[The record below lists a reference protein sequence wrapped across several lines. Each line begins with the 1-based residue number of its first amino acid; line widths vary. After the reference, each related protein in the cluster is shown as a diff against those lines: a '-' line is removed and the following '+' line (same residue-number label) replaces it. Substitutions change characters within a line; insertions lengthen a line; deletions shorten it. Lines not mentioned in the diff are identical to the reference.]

1 MSAPVPP
8 GEETFSFSLDL
19 PVRNEWRNVELL
31 RTSVE
36 NCFQAVFADVDG
48 KSAIS
53 MVTGELLENALKYG
67 DWESQEARR
76 AFRLRVDGDR
86 DQAVVMVQN
95 PIKPGDPGLDE
106 VLATVAWIRT
116 FKTPGDAYRARLLEI
131 AQAEGDEVGPSRLG
145 LVRVAY
151 EGNCTVHAEVEGT
164 TLTITARMALR

>member
-1 MSAPVPP
+1 MTAPSIS
-8 GEETFSFSLDL
+8 EETFSFSLDL

-67 DWESQEARR
+67 DWDSEAARR

-86 DQAVVMVQN
+86 DRAVVMVQN
-95 PIKPGDPGLDE
+95 PIRPGDPGLDE

-116 FKTPGDAYRARLLEI
+116 FKSPGDAYRARLLEI
-131 AQAEGDEVGPSRLG
+131 AQAEGEVGPSRLG

-151 EGNCTVHAEVEGT
+151 EGNCTVDAEVEGT

>member
-1 MSAPVPP
+1 MSAPT
-8 GEETFSFSLDL
+8 EETFSFSLDL

-67 DWESQEARR
+67 DWDSIAGRK

-86 DQAVVMVQN
+86 DRAVVMVQN
-95 PIKPGDPGLDE
+95 PIRPGDPGLQE

-116 FKTPGDAYRARLLEI
+116 FKNPGDAYRARLLEI
-131 AQAEGDEVGPSRLG
+131 AQAEGEVGPSRLG

-151 EGNCTVHAEVEGT
+151 EGNCTVEAEVDGA

>member
-1 MSAPVPP
+1 VTASGGG
-8 GEETFSFSLDL
+8 GEQFSFSLDL

-36 NCFQAVFADVDG
+36 NCFQAVFADLDG
-48 KSAIS
+48 KTAIS

-67 DWESQEARR
+67 DWDSEEGRR

-86 DQAVVMVQN
+86 ARAVVTVQN
-95 PIKPGDPGLDE
+95 PVKPGDPGLRE
-106 VLATVAWIRT
+106 VLDTVEWIRT

-131 AQAEGDEVGPSRLG
+131 AQAEGDTAPSRLG

-151 EGNCTVHAEVEGT
+151 EGNCTVEATVEGA
-164 TLTITARMALR
+164 TLTVTARMQLG

>member
-1 MSAPVPP
+1 MTSTP
-8 GEETFSFSLDL
+8 GNDTFAFSLDL

-36 NCFQAVFADVDG
+36 NCFQAVFADLDG
-48 KSAIS
+48 KTAIS

-67 DWESQEARR
+67 DWDSEEGRR

-86 DQAVVMVQN
+86 ERAVVTVQN
-95 PIKPGDPGLDE
+95 PVKEGDPGLRE
-106 VLATVAWIRT
+106 VLDTVAWIKT

-131 AQAEGDEVGPSRLG
+131 AQGEGEAASRLG

-151 EGNCTVHAEVEGT
+151 EGNCAVDAQVDGA
-164 TLTITARMALR
+164 TLTVTARMTLS

>member
-1 MSAPVPP
+1 VS
-8 GEETFSFSLDL
+8 GEDQFSFSLDL

-36 NCFQAVFADVDG
+36 NCFQAVFSDLDG

-67 DWESQEARR
+67 DWDSEESRR

-86 DQAVVMVQN
+86 TRAVVTVQN
-95 PIKPGDPGLDE
+95 PIKPGDPGLRE
-106 VLATVAWIRT
+106 VLDTVAWIRT

-131 AQAEGDEVGPSRLG
+131 AQSAEGDDAPSRLG

-151 EGNCTVHAEVEGT
+151 EGNCSVEATVDGA
-164 TLTITARMALR
+164 TLTVTARMQLG

>member
-1 MSAPVPP
+1 VSAA
-8 GEETFSFSLDL
+8 GSDEQFSFSLDL

-36 NCFQAVFADVDG
+36 NCFQAVFSDVDG

-67 DWESQEARR
+67 DWDSEEGRR

-86 DQAVVMVQN
+86 TRAVVTVQN
-95 PIKPGDPGLDE
+95 PVKPGDSGLRE
-106 VLATVAWIRT
+106 VLDTVAWIRT

-131 AQAEGDEVGPSRLG
+131 AQSASDATPSRLG

-151 EGNCTVHAEVEGT
+151 EGNCTVEATVEGA
-164 TLTITARMALR
+164 TLTVTARMQLG

>member
-1 MSAPVPP
+1 MNDPV
-8 GEETFSFSLDL
+8 EAFSFSLDL
-19 PVRNEWRNVELL
+19 PVRNEWQNVELL

-36 NCFQAVFADVDG
+36 NCFQAVFSDIDG

-67 DWESQEARR
+67 DWESEVGRR
-76 AFRLRVDGDR
+76 EFRLRVEGDR
-86 DQAVVMVQN
+86 TRAVVTVQN
-95 PIKPGDPGLDE
+95 PVRPGDPGLAE

-131 AQAEGDEVGPSRLG
+131 AQAQGDTALSRLG

-151 EGNCTVHAEVEGT
+151 EGNCSVDATVEGT
-164 TLTITARMALR
+164 TLTVTARMQLQ